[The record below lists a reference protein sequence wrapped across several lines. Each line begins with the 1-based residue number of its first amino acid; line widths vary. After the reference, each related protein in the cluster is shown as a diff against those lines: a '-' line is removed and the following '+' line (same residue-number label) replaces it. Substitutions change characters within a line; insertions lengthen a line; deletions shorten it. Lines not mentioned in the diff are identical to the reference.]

1 MDRKGPTV
9 NLCAVY
15 RDVWS
20 SNSHY
25 PNSFSHRL
33 IVIQPTMSER
43 GLTESLYF
51 WLHFYPS
58 NSLVKCQ
65 RKYNRLLNF
74 LIFPLQ
80 KAFHPPPPPP
90 FLKVLNMNNLRIR
103 YDILCIYE
111 DEGDRNTN
119 DLNDPL

>member
-1 MDRKGPTV
+1 MVYLSLLHSCTCDGSAVYLLKASWHHNGSEGTTV

-51 WLHFYPS
+51 ADSGSIEKTKEMIVQHF
-58 NSLVKCQ
+58 
-65 RKYNRLLNF
+65 
-74 LIFPLQ
+74 
-80 KAFHPPPPPP
+80 
-90 FLKVLNMNNLRIR
+90 
-103 YDILCIYE
+103 
-111 DEGDRNTN
+111 
-119 DLNDPL
+119 